1 MKKTK
6 KILIFMV
13 CVVFCLSMFVG
24 CGGGEEEASSGDV
37 ITIKIAS
44 DETDDTP
51 CSKATQVFK
60 ELVEEN
66 SDGKMV
72 VEYYGESAM
81 GDEREI
87 AESVNMGNLEMGII
101 AGCMLATYDE
111 DWYAVDMPFVW
122 KDREQMYSLLDGEVG
137 QILKDGLA
145 EKSNIQVLDFADGSF
160 KVLLSAGKEVR
171 TVDDMKNM
179 KFRAQESQMNMS
191 IYDAWN
197 STAVPMGMSEVY
209 TALQQGTVDG
219 VDTSPLYQVTQ
230 KFHEIGKSFTMTNH
244 QSLLMTSIINKD
256 FLASLDEDMQQI
268 IIDASHEAYAV
279 QEREMVVDDE
289 NAACEEMEK
298 AGCKQI
304 ELTDEELD
312 TFKAASKDVYE
323 EYRSKVDPK
332 IYELMGL

>member
-1 MKKTK
+1 MK
-6 KILIFMV
+6 KILVLMV
-13 CVVFCLSMFVG
+13 SVMLCLGLFAG
-24 CGGGEEEASSGDV
+24 CGGGEDKAASDDV

-51 CSKATQVFK
+51 CSKATQIFK
-60 ELVEEN
+60 ELVEEK
-66 SDGKMV
+66 SSGKMV
-72 VEYYGESAM
+72 VEYYGNSAM

-145 EKSNIQVLDFADGSF
+145 EKSSIQVLDFADGSF
-160 KVLLSAGKEVR
+160 KVLLSAKGEVR
-171 TVDDMKNM
+171 TVDDISDM

-191 IYDAWN
+191 IYNAWK

-219 VDTSPLYQVTQ
+219 VDTSPLYQTTQ
-230 KFHEIGKSFTMTNH
+230 KFHEVGKSFTMTNH
-244 QSLLMTSIINKD
+244 QALLMVSLINKD
-256 FLASLDEDMQQI
+256 FFASLDEDMQQVI
-268 IIDASHEAYAV
+268 IEASNEAYAV
-279 QEREMVVDDE
+279 EERKMVVEDE
-289 NAACEEMEK
+289 NAACDTMEK
-298 AGCKQI
+298 AGCKKI
-304 ELTDEELD
+304 ELTDDELN

-323 EYRSKVDPK
+323 EYRPKVEPK